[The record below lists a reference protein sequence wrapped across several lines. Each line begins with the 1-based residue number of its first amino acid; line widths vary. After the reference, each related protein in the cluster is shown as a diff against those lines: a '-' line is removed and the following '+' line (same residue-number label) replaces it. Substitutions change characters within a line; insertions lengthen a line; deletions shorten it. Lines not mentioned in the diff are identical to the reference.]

1 MGLGLSLTDE
11 DGNVISSSCTPN
23 SPLATK
29 KTWLKFLTSISPQF
43 LQTRIWTIFQNRDVC
58 AGTRIY

>member
-1 MGLGLSLTDE
+1 MGLGLLIIDE
-11 DGNVISSSCTPN
+11 DGNVISDN
-23 SPLATK
+23 KDMAQVLNQY
-29 KTWLKFLTSISPQF
+29 LSISPQF